1 MKNAVILF
9 LLLSLVGCE
18 KNIDFKLDESAST
31 LVVDAEIENGKPPIV
46 VLTKSIAYFSQ
57 ITPEI
62 LANSF
67 VHNAEVFLSN
77 GLLTQ
82 KLKEYTNS
90 FIPGFSTYFY
100 SIDTA
105 LFNTT
110 FVGAFNTS
118 YQLKVITEGKEY
130 NAETQIP
137 ALHVFPDSVYFKPAP
152 DNPDTNTRVLFTI
165 ISDLAGL
172 GNYIRYFTKKNTGPF
187 FPGRRSVY
195 TDEVI
200 DGTTYTAKLDPGFDY
215 NNPPVVGEDFFMK
228 SDTITLKV
236 SNINRACYT
245 FWNTWEFA
253 YQSIGNPFAQPNK
266 VIGNISNGAL
276 GAFCGYASWTKTIIV
291 P

>member
-1 MKNAVILF
+1 MKNVVILF
-9 LLLSLVGCE
+9 LLSLLFGCE
-18 KNIDFKLDESAST
+18 KNIDFKLDESAPT
-31 LVVDAEIENGKPPIV
+31 LVVDAEIENGKPPKV
-46 VLTKSIAYFSQ
+46 VLTKSIPYFSQ

-67 VHNAEVFLSN
+67 VHDAEVYLSN

-82 KLKEYTNS
+82 KLKEYTNN

-100 SIDTA
+100 SIDTS
-105 LFNTT
+105 LLNT
-110 FVGAFNTS
+110 AFDGVLNTS
-118 YQLKVITEGKEY
+118 YQLKVIVEGKEY

-137 ALHVFPDSVYFKPAP
+137 ALNVFPDSVYFKPAP
-152 DNPDTNTRVLFTI
+152 DNPDTNTRVLFAI
-165 ISDLAGL
+165 ISDPAGL
-172 GNYIRYFTKKNTGPF
+172 GNYIRYYTKRNSSPF

-195 TDEVI
+195 TDEII

-215 NNPPVVGEDFFMK
+215 NNPPASGEDFFMK

-236 SNINRACYT
+236 SNINRASYT

-276 GAFCGYASWTKTIIV
+276 GAFCGYASWNKTIIV